1 MKFKSFV
8 SLAAALIIGGMGAIN
23 AQGYQDGVDN
33 FNAGRLDVAKT
44 ILNNTLSDATT
55 DKAVSYY
62 YLGQIA
68 FDEKDLATAEKY
80 FTQGSQANATYAPN
94 FIGLGQI
101 ALAKGDRKTA
111 ENYFKQ
117 ASSFDKKDTEITA
130 EIAHAYWNVDPA
142 LYSKD
147 IQKNIDKAFKDSKNT
162 EAAVYVLQGDMAAKE
177 NPGEAAS
184 LYEMAITMDADKG
197 HVNREAYVKYAQT
210 YFRVNPRFAIQRLEE
225 LNEKE
230 PNSALAQ
237 RELAEK
243 YYDNDQFG
251 SAYQTYKKYLENPNH
266 FQNDEQRFAG
276 LAFSAG
282 EHEESLAMANKVLAS
297 DPDNYFMH
305 RVIMMN
311 HNKLENH
318 AAAEEAGR
326 KLFAVNGANL
336 IPNDY
341 ILYADAL
348 SNQGKY
354 DEAIEIYK
362 QAIAANPDN
371 AELLKSL
378 SSVYDRAGQGDL
390 AVSTLK
396 LFLDAGNGTTT
407 DLVNMARR
415 YDNYARQLQK
425 EYPDEPERSK
435 EVAQEGLK
443 YINQAIERVPDNA
456 TVYRIK
462 GLLLLSAEGSND
474 NTASAFKKML
484 ELLDADPENKT
495 KQAGNY
501 ATAYYVLGNCAIS
514 AGDKPAA
521 IDYFTKYIEIRP
533 DEQVQATIDR
543 LSK

>member
-94 FIGLGQI
+94 LIGLGQI

-117 ASSFDKKDTEITA
+117 ASSFDKKDTEVTA
-130 EIAHAYWNVDPA
+130 EIARAYWNVDPA

-362 QAIAANPDN
+362 KAIAAIPDN

-390 AVSTLK
+390 AVSTMK
-396 LFLDAGNGTTT
+396 QFLDAGNGTTT

-495 KQAGNY
+495 KQSGNY

>member
-390 AVSTLK
+390 AVSTMK
-396 LFLDAGNGTTT
+396 QFLDAGNGTTT

>member
-130 EIAHAYWNVDPA
+130 EIARAYWNVDPA

-390 AVSTLK
+390 AVSTMK
-396 LFLDAGNGTTT
+396 QFLDAGNGTTT